1 MCSVRKVSTMFF
13 VLLLIFTFTFSFG
26 TNLGVYA
33 VEIDG
38 DDTSENANEN
48 PIVSNEVVSTTSALV
63 KIIINNEEIEDFS
76 PEKLDYEYQ
85 FEEGMNS
92 YPFVWV
98 IPYDEKAEV
107 TYSRVTQYPCEM
119 VIKVVDSTGEET
131 QYRIKMTVEGMADGD
146 VVIINESPLSTMV
159 QIMPM
164 GIWLPPTQDEFVVEK
179 KSTKIRFWV
188 SEQLLYPEIWIHEVI
203 GDVLSESPVVKVTT
217 SELSM
222 NTGSGKHSRS
232 SAINGEGGYYK
243 FNLKGKNYPIFE
255 TTKQYALVI
264 MDQGEIVEFGPD
276 NPAILK
282 FTVIE
287 TVNTTVNE
295 RNKSL
300 NDSRRSSSNKS
311 R

>member
-1 MCSVRKVSTMFF
+1 MCCVRKVSAVFF
-13 VLLLIFTFTFSFG
+13 VLLLIFTFTFG
-26 TNLGVYA
+26 TEIGVYA
-33 VEIDG
+33 DEIGG
-38 DDTSENANEN
+38 DDPSTSTDES
-48 PIVSNEVVSTTSALV
+48 PIVPTEVMSTTSALV
-63 KIIINNEEIEDFS
+63 KIIVNNEELEGFD
-76 PEKLDYEYQ
+76 PYKHNYEYE
-85 FEEGMNS
+85 FEEGTVS
-92 YPFVWV
+92 YPFVWGV
-98 IPYDEKAEV
+98 PFDEKAEV

-119 VIKVVDSTGEET
+119 IIKVVSSTGNET
-131 QYRIKMTVEGMADGD
+131 QYKLKMTVKGLAEGD
-146 VVIINESPLSTMV
+146 VVNITETPLSTIV
-159 QIMPM
+159 QVAPM
-164 GIWLPPTQDEFVVEK
+164 GLWLPPTQVEFVLEK

-203 GDVLSESPVVKVTT
+203 DDELSAVPVVKVTT

-222 NTGSGKHSRS
+222 NIGSGKHSRS

-243 FNLKGKNYPIFE
+243 FNLKGKNYSVFD

-264 MDQGEIVEFGPD
+264 MDQGKVVMFGED
-276 NPAILK
+276 SPAILK

-287 TVNTTVNE
+287 TIKTTVNE